1 MKVRI
6 RWGSRTP
13 FPLRA
18 SPPEPAPESSP
29 EPMPPPAEPPPV
41 DAPSSEAPSLASSV
55 EAPPADAQ
63 PAEPSPAI
71 VAMPPREP
79 GIIGKL
85 MIEAY
90 GASNVGCVRTNNEDY
105 FLVAPTIGLYVVADG
120 MGGAQAGEHASKL
133 AVETVHALLQS
144 LDPSHRD
151 SDTVSEALV
160 SAFEEANRRVM
171 DASASDPG
179 LEGMGTTL
187 IAAME
192 SDDGLVIASVGDS
205 RGYEH
210 DSDKLKLITEDQTWV
225 NEVGRRL
232 GIEEESLKTHPMR
245 HVLTMAIGVSE
256 QLRVHT
262 YELHPSPGTQV
273 LLCSDGLHG
282 VAPEEEV
289 AEILHSKDS
298 LESKCDQLIAA
309 ARAHGGPDNVTAV
322 LLQAA

>member
-13 FPLRA
+13 EA
-18 SPPEPAPESSP
+18 SPEPAPAPAITPPDET
-29 EPMPPPAEPPPV
+29 PPAIAAIPPH
-41 DAPSSEAPSLASSV
+41 
-55 EAPPADAQ
+55 
-63 PAEPSPAI
+63 
-71 VAMPPREP
+71 EP

-85 MIEAY
+85 MIEAF

-105 FLVAPTIGLYVVADG
+105 FLVAPTLGQYVVADG

-133 AVETVHALLQS
+133 AVETVHDLLQD
-144 LDPSHRD
+144 LGTTRRD
-151 SDTVSEALV
+151 SDTVSDALV

-171 DASASDPG
+171 DAAASDPD

-192 SDDGLVIASVGDS
+192 SDDGLIVASVGDS
-205 RGYEH
+205 RVYVFEN
-210 DSDKLKLITEDQTWV
+210 DKLKLITEDQTWV

-262 YELHPSPGTQV
+262 YQLHLSPGTQV

-282 VAPEEEV
+282 VAPEDEV
-289 AEILHSKDS
+289 ANILHSKDS
-298 LESKCDQLIAA
+298 LESKCEQLIAA

-322 LLQAA
+322 LLQAS

>member
-1 MKVRI
+1 
-6 RWGSRTP
+6 
-13 FPLRA
+13 
-18 SPPEPAPESSP
+18 
-29 EPMPPPAEPPPV
+29 
-41 DAPSSEAPSLASSV
+41 
-55 EAPPADAQ
+55 
-63 PAEPSPAI
+63 
-71 VAMPPREP
+71 
-79 GIIGKL
+79 

-133 AVETVHALLQS
+133 AVETVYDLVGK
-144 LDPSHRD
+144 LDPARRD
-151 SDTVSEALV
+151 SDTLCEALV
-160 SAFEEANRRVM
+160 DAFEEANRRVM
-171 DASASDPG
+171 DAASADPN

-192 SDDGLVIASVGDS
+192 TNEGLIVASVGDS
-205 RGYEH
+205 RAYE
-210 DSDKLKLITEDQTWV
+210 SQNGILKLITEDQTWV

-262 YELHPSPGTQV
+262 YELHPAPGTQV

-282 VAPEEEV
+282 VAPEDEV
-289 AEILHSKDS
+289 AKILDSKDS
-298 LESKCDQLIAA
+298 LDSKCEQLIEA
-309 ARAHGGPDNVTAV
+309 ARAHGGPDNVTSV
-322 LLQAA
+322 LLQTV

>member
-6 RWGSRTP
+6 RWSSRAP
-13 FPLRA
+13 EA
-18 SPPEPAPESSP
+18 SPEQPAPP
-29 EPMPPPAEPPPV
+29 PDPAPDTPPADPPPAI
-41 DAPSSEAPSLASSV
+41 EAL
-55 EAPPADAQ
+55 
-63 PAEPSPAI
+63 
-71 VAMPPREP
+71 PPREP

-105 FLVAPTIGLYVVADG
+105 FLVAPAFGLYVVADG

-133 AVETVHALLQS
+133 AVETVHDLLQD
-144 LDPSHRD
+144 LDPARRD
-151 SDTVSEALV
+151 SDTVAEALV

-171 DASASDPG
+171 DAASSDPS

-205 RGYEH
+205 RGYEY
-210 DSDKLKLITEDQTWV
+210 SADKLKLVTEDQTWV

-262 YELHPSPGTQV
+262 YELHLSPSAQV

-282 VAPEEEV
+282 VAPEDEV
-289 AEILHSKDS
+289 AGVLNSKDS
-298 LESKCDQLIAA
+298 LESKCEQLIAA

-322 LLQAA
+322 LLQAS

>member
-6 RWGSRTP
+6 RWGSR
-13 FPLRA
+13 
-18 SPPEPAPESSP
+18 APELPAQGPVAPVEVPANTTP
-29 EPMPPPAEPPPV
+29 EFA
-41 DAPSSEAPSLASSV
+41 AL
-55 EAPPADAQ
+55 
-63 PAEPSPAI
+63 
-71 VAMPPREP
+71 PPREP

-105 FLVAPTIGLYVVADG
+105 FLVAPTIGQYVVADG

-133 AVETVHALLQS
+133 AVETVYDLLQD
-144 LDPSHRD
+144 LDPSRRD
-151 SDTVSEALV
+151 SETVSDALV

-171 DASASDPG
+171 DAAAADPN

-192 SDDGLVIASVGDS
+192 SNDGLIVASVGDS
-205 RGYEH
+205 RVYVFEN
-210 DSDKLKLITEDQTWV
+210 DTLKLITEDQTWV

-245 HVLTMAIGVSE
+245 HVLTMAIGVSD

-282 VAPEEEV
+282 VAPEDEV
-289 AEILHSKDS
+289 ANILHSKDS
-298 LESKCDQLIAA
+298 LEAKCDQLIAA

-322 LLQAA
+322 LLRAL

>member
-1 MKVRI
+1 
-6 RWGSRTP
+6 
-13 FPLRA
+13 
-18 SPPEPAPESSP
+18 
-29 EPMPPPAEPPPV
+29 
-41 DAPSSEAPSLASSV
+41 
-55 EAPPADAQ
+55 
-63 PAEPSPAI
+63 
-71 VAMPPREP
+71 
-79 GIIGKL
+79 
-85 MIEAY
+85 MIEAF

-105 FLVAPTIGLYVVADG
+105 FLVAPTLGQYVVADG

-133 AVETVHALLQS
+133 AVETVHDMLQK
-144 LDPSHRD
+144 LDPEHRD

-171 DASASDPG
+171 DAASADPN

-187 IAAME
+187 IAALE
-192 SDDGLVIASVGDS
+192 SDDGLIVASVGDS
-205 RGYEH
+205 RVYVFE
-210 DSDKLKLITEDQTWV
+210 DDKLKLITEDQTWV

-262 YELHPSPGTQV
+262 YELHPTPGTQI

-289 AEILHSKDS
+289 AEILNTKDS

-322 LLQAA
+322 LLQSV

>member
-1 MKVRI
+1 
-6 RWGSRTP
+6 
-13 FPLRA
+13 
-18 SPPEPAPESSP
+18 
-29 EPMPPPAEPPPV
+29 
-41 DAPSSEAPSLASSV
+41 
-55 EAPPADAQ
+55 
-63 PAEPSPAI
+63 
-71 VAMPPREP
+71 
-79 GIIGKL
+79 

-133 AVETVHALLQS
+133 AVETVYELIQKLALS
-144 LDPSHRD
+144 SRD
-151 SDTVSEALV
+151 NDSVSEALAG
-160 SAFEEANRRVM
+160 AFEEANRRVM
-171 DASASDPG
+171 DAAAADPN

-192 SDDGLVIASVGDS
+192 SDEGLVIASVGDS
-205 RGYEH
+205 RGYQYEG
-210 DSDKLKLITEDQTWV
+210 DTLKLITEDQTWV

-262 YELHPSPGTQV
+262 YELHGSAGTQV

-282 VAPEEEV
+282 VAPEEDL
-289 AEILHSKDS
+289 AAILQSKDS
-298 LESKCDQLIAA
+298 LESKCDQLIAS

-322 LLQAA
+322 LLQTL

>member
-1 MKVRI
+1 MKIRI
-6 RWGSRTP
+6 RWGSRGP
-13 FPLRA
+13 AIAADVPVEN
-18 SPPEPAPESSP
+18 PPAPVPPVEVQAEIPAESRSP
-29 EPMPPPAEPPPV
+29 ETV
-41 DAPSSEAPSLASSV
+41 
-55 EAPPADAQ
+55 
-63 PAEPSPAI
+63 I
-71 VAMPPREP
+71 FKPREP

-133 AVETVHALLQS
+133 AVETVYDLLQK
-144 LDPSHRD
+144 LDSSPRD
-151 SDTVSEALV
+151 PDTVSDALV

-171 DASASDPG
+171 DAASSDPS

-192 SDDGLVIASVGDS
+192 SDEGLIVASVGDS
-205 RGYEH
+205 RGYEANEAL
-210 DSDKLKLITEDQTWV
+210 LKLITEDQTWV

-262 YELHPSPGTQV
+262 YELHPTPGTQV

-282 VAPEEEV
+282 VAPEDEV
-289 AEILHSKDS
+289 ANILHSKDS
-298 LESKCDQLIAA
+298 LESKCEQLIAA
-309 ARAHGGPDNVTAV
+309 ARAHGGPDNITAV
-322 LLQAA
+322 LLKVASSQ

>member
-6 RWGSRTP
+6 RWGSR
-13 FPLRA
+13 A
-18 SPPEPAPESSP
+18 PEMPAQAPAPPSE
-29 EPMPPPAEPPPV
+29 PPANTTPEF
-41 DAPSSEAPSLASSV
+41 AAL
-55 EAPPADAQ
+55 
-63 PAEPSPAI
+63 
-71 VAMPPREP
+71 PPREP

-105 FLVAPTIGLYVVADG
+105 FLVAPTIGQYVVADG

-133 AVETVHALLQS
+133 AVETVYDLLQD
-144 LDPSHRD
+144 LDRSRRD
-151 SDTVSEALV
+151 SETVSDALV

-171 DASASDPG
+171 DAAAADPS

-192 SDDGLVIASVGDS
+192 TNDGLIVASVGDS
-205 RGYEH
+205 RVYVFEN
-210 DSDKLKLITEDQTWV
+210 DTLKLITEDQTWV

-245 HVLTMAIGVSE
+245 HVLTMAIGVSD

-262 YELHPSPGTQV
+262 YELHPSPGTQI

-282 VAPEEEV
+282 VAPEDEV
-289 AEILHSKDS
+289 ANILHSKDS
-298 LESKCDQLIAA
+298 LEAKCDQLIAA

-322 LLQAA
+322 LLRAL